1 MTRVTFQIPASIHE
15 RAKLLAKRDG
25 LSLDQLI
32 TSAIAEKISVLEAAD
47 YLKARSTRGSRAHF
61 NRLLA
66 KVPSRK
72 PFKGDALPTAK

>member
-1 MTRVTFQIPASIHE
+1 MTRVTFQISASIHK
-15 RAKLLAKRDG
+15 RAKLLAKREG

-32 TSAIAEKISVLEAAD
+32 TSALAEKISDLEAAD
-47 YLKARSTRGSRAHF
+47 YLKSRSAHGSRAHF

-72 PFKGDALPTAK
+72 PLKGDVVPTFK